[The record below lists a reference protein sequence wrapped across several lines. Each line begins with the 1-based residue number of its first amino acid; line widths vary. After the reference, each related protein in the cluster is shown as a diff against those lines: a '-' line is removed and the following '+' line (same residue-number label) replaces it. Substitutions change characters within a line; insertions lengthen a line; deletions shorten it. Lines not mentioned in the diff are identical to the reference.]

1 MNSSSFTNLIVTY
14 NSANDILNLLA
25 DLRRHAPASKTIL
38 IDNASQ
44 DTTVKL
50 VREHYPEM
58 QLIENS
64 TNVGFARAVNQGFEL
79 CDTPY
84 ILLLNPDIR
93 IAGHQVFAALE
104 ACLKSSQRVAAAAPL
119 QFKSDENK
127 RHLNFSWSYTNLESF
142 KLYLAFLLQLK
153 KSFQTSMQVT
163 FLNGGC
169 LFVRRSAFYRVGKLN
184 EKYFLYGEEP
194 DLFLKFKRYGF
205 QCYLLTDVDV
215 THYRERSLNTVPL
228 PQRMRIRFQAAL
240 NVIDALVTGWSRI
253 LFNKLTVRRARKMEG
268 N

>member
-1 MNSSSFTNLIVTY
+1 MNLSSFTNLIVTY

-25 DLRRHAPASKTIL
+25 DLRTHAPASRTIL

-44 DTTVKL
+44 DATVKL

-58 QLIENS
+58 QLIENL
-64 TNVGFARAVNQGFEL
+64 TNLGFARAVNQGFEL

-93 IAGHQVFAALE
+93 IASPKVFAALE
-104 ACLKSSQRVAAAAPL
+104 ASLRSSPRVAATAPL
-119 QFKSDENK
+119 QFKSDEKK

-142 KLYLAFLLQLK
+142 KLYLAFLFHQAG
-153 KSFQTSMQVT
+153 SFPTSMQVT

-169 LFVRRSAFYRVGKLN
+169 LFVRRSSFYRVGQLN

-194 DLFLKFKRYGF
+194 DLFLKFKRFGF

-215 THYRERSLNTVPL
+215 THYRERSLNTVPF
-228 PQRMRIRFQAAL
+228 PQRMRIKLQAAL
-240 NVIDALVTGWSRI
+240 NVIDALVTGWWRI
-253 LFNKLTVRRARKMEG
+253 LFDKLTVRRARKMEG